1 MDVVVL
7 LCKISYL
14 RNVLIYGGNV
24 VRKPA
29 LKKDS
34 SSMEDRLE
42 TFKEICRRAGLKV
55 THQRLEIFHVLAQ
68 SKDHP
73 SAEEVFEKVRKKVPT
88 IALDTVYRT
97 LTTLEAHGVLA
108 RVLLDTRARFDP
120 NLSAHHHFVC
130 TDCNKIDDFYWPAFD
145 TMKPPGKDAP
155 WGRVKSKHVAM
166 KGVCRA
172 CLEKKKKA
180 K

>member
-1 MDVVVL
+1 M
-7 LCKISYL
+7 
-14 RNVLIYGGNV
+14 
-24 VRKPA
+24 VRKA
-29 LKKDS
+29 S
-34 SSMEDRLE
+34 SSKDPSSLEERLE
-42 TFKEICRRAGLKV
+42 TFKEICRNAGLKV

-68 SKDHP
+68 STDHP

-108 RVLLDTRARFDP
+108 KILLDTRARFDP
-120 NLSAHHHFVC
+120 NLSVHHHFVC
-130 TDCNKIDDFYWPAFD
+130 SECRKIEDFYWPVFD
-145 TMKPPGKDAP
+145 TMKPPGKDSP
-155 WGRVKSKHVAM
+155 WGKVESKHVEI

-172 CLEKKKKA
+172 CLKKKKKA